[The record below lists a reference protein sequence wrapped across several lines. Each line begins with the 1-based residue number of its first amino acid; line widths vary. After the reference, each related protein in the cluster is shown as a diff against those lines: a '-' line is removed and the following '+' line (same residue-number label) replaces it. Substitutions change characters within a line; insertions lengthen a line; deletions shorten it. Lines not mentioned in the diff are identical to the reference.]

1 MLDARIWKRF
11 GSRDGQGPVI
21 DVHFRATEG
30 ITVLFGASGAGK
42 TSILRAVAGII
53 DPDQGR
59 ISLGGT
65 LFFDSASGCRLPMR
79 KRRVGYVFQ
88 NHRLF
93 PHLSALHN
101 VLYGAR
107 PDAGRAPRERAR
119 ELLALLGIEKTADR
133 HPDQLSGG
141 EQQRVAL
148 ARALAADPAIMLL
161 DEPLSAVDVATRSLL
176 VEEIAAIQEKS
187 GIPFVYVTHNHT
199 EAIRL
204 GRQMLVIDEGRIV
217 QEGPPLEI
225 FNAPRTAPVARV
237 VGAENIFVG
246 RVLEHQ
252 PEDGITAIELG
263 SCRIEAAYNGLPPGS
278 RVTLGIRS
286 EDILV
291 ARERITRTS
300 ARNVLRGTVR
310 RVLREM
316 DRAELVV
323 SVGVDFKV
331 SVTPATVR
339 ILELEPGR
347 EVYLLFKA
355 RALHLLA

>member
-1 MLDARIWKRF
+1 VLDARIRKRL
-11 GSRDGQGPVI
+11 GSRDGRGPVI
-21 DVHFRATEG
+21 DVHFRAGDG

-42 TSILRAVAGII
+42 TSILRTIAGIM

-59 ISLGGT
+59 ISLGDT
-65 LFFDSASGCRLPMR
+65 LFFDSASGVRMPMR

-93 PHLSALHN
+93 PHLSALDN

-107 PDAGRAPRERAR
+107 GREGRSPRDRAR
-119 ELLALLGIEKTADR
+119 ELLSLLGIERTADR

-176 VEEIAAIQEKS
+176 VEEIAQIQKTS

-204 GRQMLVIDEGRIV
+204 GRNMLVIDEGRIV
-217 QEGPPLEI
+217 QEGAPLEI

-237 VGAENIFVG
+237 VGAENIFIG
-246 RVLEHQ
+246 RVLGHH
-252 PEDGITAIELG
+252 PEDGITSIELG
-263 SCRIEAAYNGLPPGS
+263 SCRIEAAYCGLPPGS

-291 ARERITRTS
+291 SRERITQTS
-300 ARNVLRGTVR
+300 ARNVLEGVIHHIIRD
-310 RVLREM
+310 M
-316 DRAELVV
+316 DRAELIV
-323 SVGVDFKV
+323 SCGVDFKV

-339 ILELEPGR
+339 ILELEPGLR
-347 EVYLLFKA
+347 VYLLVKA